1 MKYTM
6 QAQLLQRKN
15 LAYIRMKDLREQA
28 RIARIEFDLAA
39 KDLESHKVELTIQK
53 LSR

>member
-1 MKYTM
+1 MPYTM
-6 QAQLLQRKN
+6 QQQLLNRKN
-15 LAYIRMKDLREQA
+15 LAYIKMKQLREQA

-53 LSR
+53 LST